1 MSTIHLE
8 QDEKEVLV
16 VRKSLFV
23 FILQTLGFLFL
34 AILVPKL
41 LSFVTTHYIA
51 VSFEGAA
58 DFIPAFLRATWY
70 LFIWVF
76 YFLRLTDFFLDMWIV
91 TNKRIVD
98 VNQRGLFSRNIATLS
113 LDKIEDV
120 TVDVNGIFPT
130 FLGYG
135 TISVQTAGEE
145 REFTMYTAASP
156 MHAKEVIMR
165 LYSEERTRVQNVKVV
180 Q

>member
-23 FILQTLGFLFL
+23 FILQTIGFLFL
-34 AILVPKL
+34 AIIVPKL
-41 LSFVTTHYIA
+41 ISFITTHYIA
-51 VSFEGAA
+51 ISFAGEAA
-58 DFIPAFLRATWY
+58 FIPPFLRATWY

-165 LYSEERTRVQNVKVV
+165 LYSEERTAVRTVKIAP
-180 Q
+180 